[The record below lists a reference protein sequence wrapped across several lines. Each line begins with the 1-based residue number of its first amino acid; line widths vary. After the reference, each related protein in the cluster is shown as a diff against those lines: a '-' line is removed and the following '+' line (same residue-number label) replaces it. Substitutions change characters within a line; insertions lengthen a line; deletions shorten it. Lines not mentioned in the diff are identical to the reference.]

1 MAAVQGGASVQPE
14 AAVAAAQSWEEAALT
29 ALALAIVVAIL
40 ALLVKRVALAAPGAG
55 YEAGPSLM

>member
-1 MAAVQGGASVQPE
+1 MQPE